1 MPGRAAASNWLCCR
15 DRGRKR
21 VARSDYQG
29 HCLCFIRPLSA
40 CTNENRV
47 ALNFQDVRAR
57 IDTYTPSSL
66 LFVFDAPPAT
76 QQRNRQSRADL
87 SEEFETSLC
96 RSWKRRRD
104 LEPTVAVS
112 RVCHQLFCS
121 LHRYAQNLRQPRV
134 VVSLQPS
141 SLVPSVSVFAFALR
155 RWYVVSAQWKSSY
168 ASWLGFRFYLKRECL
183 FKCTERNLYFYCW
196 R

>member
-1 MPGRAAASNWLCCR
+1 MAGRAAASKWPCCR

-47 ALNFQDVRAR
+47 ALNFQDVRAC

-112 RVCHQLFCS
+112 RRLPPAALLFAPVRAKPPSAPRCS
-121 LHRYAQNLRQPRV
+121 FSTTIVACSICECFCVRSATMVRSFSAVEIFLR
-134 VVSLQPS
+134 
-141 SLVPSVSVFAFALR
+141 
-155 RWYVVSAQWKSSY
+155 
-168 ASWLGFRFYLKRECL
+168 
-183 FKCTERNLYFYCW
+183 
-196 R
+196 